1 MGATEVSFSIPTLAG
16 LVEMA
21 RKSLRSYLKGTD
33 AWIWPNNMA
42 VAAKVMGGVGSEIMG
57 FAANIR
63 RDMFALTAVGD
74 ALESHGAQIGI
85 VRRPAAP
92 ASGPVTL
99 TVPGAVTV
107 AAGAIFT
114 RGDGFQYAAATATS
128 LPGAGTLDV
137 AVIARLDGKAGNAIE
152 GAPLTIT
159 SGVTGTATAAVGSG
173 GIADGEEIEEDGE
186 AFTSD
191 LATLR
196 GRVLFRKRNPPHG
209 GAPSDYVL
217 WGTSVSGVT
226 RVFVERRWIGAGTVR
241 VFVLMDDRYPDGI
254 PSPADV
260 ARVDDVI
267 QLLAPAGASVTT
279 SAPIAVP
286 VNVVINSL
294 QPNTP
299 DVQQAVRAELADA
312 FRRLSA
318 VAGNDTP
325 HDGMPYLA
333 TPQSFSREWIGQAIS
348 NASGSKRHILV
359 APAADTALTSGHIA
373 TLGTVTFT

>member
-1 MGATEVSFSIPTLAG
+1 MGTTELSFSIPTLAG

-42 VAAKVMGGVGSEIMG
+42 VAAKVMGGIGSEIMG

-114 RGDGFQYAAATATS
+114 RGDGFRYAAATATS
-128 LPGAGTLDV
+128 LPGAGTLTVD
-137 AVIARLDGKAGNAIE
+137 VIAVTDGKAGNAIE

-173 GIADGEEIEEDGE
+173 GIAEGEEVEEDGE
-186 AFTSD
+186 AYTSD

-226 RVFVERRWIGAGTVR
+226 RIFVERRWIGAGSVR
-241 VFVLMDDRYPDGI
+241 VFVLMDERYPDGI

-260 ARVDDVI
+260 GRVDDVI
-267 QLLAPAGASVTT
+267 QLLAPAGAAVTT
-279 SAPIAVP
+279 SAPVAVP

-294 QPNTP
+294 QPNTA

-318 VAGNDTP
+318 VAGNDTA

-333 TPQSFSREWIGQAIS
+333 TAQTFSREWIGQAIS
-348 NASGSKRHILV
+348 NAAGSKRHILV
-359 APAADTALTSGHIA
+359 QPPGDIALTTGQIA